1 MGQSTSKRLPP
12 FEVDPRLLL
21 PPHGGMAWREFV
33 QQRMMAVMAERAGAS
48 AAGGHLV
55 VSSFFMQTSHTL
67 PQHAVHTPG
76 PQSIL
81 PSGSLL
87 ARSKVVVAYFR
98 VCEREPLLFLPCR
111 ARGEERLVT
120 HPCRFQFA
128 KKLNQPRSRPH
139 AWMGTN
145 DRGDACAHNT
155 ILIIATLFAK
165 IRPLLVQMLEP
176 RSSMRWHRVLGVM
189 NCVLDGFPNQYETF
203 ACLHGCIADSP
214 HAHPTN
220 RRRGHCTRR

>member
-48 AAGGHLV
+48 AAGG
-55 VSSFFMQTSHTL
+55 MQTSHTL

-98 VCEREPLLFLPCR
+98 MCEREPLLFPPCR

-139 AWMGTN
+139 EWSVHSPWMGTN

-155 ILIIATLFAK
+155 ISIITTLFAK

-189 NCVLDGFPNQYETF
+189 NCVLDFQINMNRSNVFMGALLTR
-203 ACLHGCIADSP
+203 
-214 HAHPTN
+214 PTHTY